1 MIVLAVFAMIGIAPF
16 GGYSLAVI
24 DAKQQYIQF
33 SGFLVNVLKNG
44 ESLLYSWK
52 QILGGPL
59 AGLFGYYLASPFELL
74 FLLFSQEQLLSAF
87 DLVIALKL
95 ALCGFTMALYFRGT
109 SALRPGTLV
118 FTTAYA
124 LCGFN
129 LVLGWCAMWLD
140 AVYMLPL
147 IALGLTRIAEDKSPV
162 LYTVSLGLAIL
173 FHYYMGYM
181 LCIFSL
187 IFYLYLR
194 MCEEERIRLKKKDA
208 FFCAASF
215 GAACLSAV
223 LLLPVIGA
231 MRGDTGESIPD
242 SIRRYTYPAMTRI
255 YQLILPQIEAQKVDR
270 LILPTLLAVSVLF
283 VIVAVLMWRAC
294 RSPAMPTGR
303 RILLLL
309 LGILWIQLWQYL
321 VDRYLVTAE
330 YMLNGERTWV
340 LHKAFFGE
348 ADFDELCTGSANIYV
363 GPLALL
369 LSAGFLFNRK
379 FSFRERG
386 AGLLVLILFYASFF
400 FFFPSK
406 VWHLMSETHFFN
418 FRYSFCCS
426 FILLI
431 LAEKN
436 WRNIESLHWKTAFL
450 LTAAAVSLGAASA
463 VLARKYLSLQQ
474 IYIDLLLL
482 LCSGASLFQLL
493 KSGKKQYAAACIF
506 LQMIAVIYTTTS
518 NYSYQAGE
526 LSLTGTAFREALQKG
541 NERIAAV
548 RELDEGYYRTR
559 NDGDWLSKNDPM
571 LFDFLGSSHFSSAE
585 KRKNTDFM
593 ESLGIKVFRS
603 RWASGNFGQSRA
615 ADAFLGVRYMFAP
628 FADYDELQPGIYANP
643 YDLSLAM
650 VVPDTVQDE
659 SLAQERA
666 AENLNSIYHT
676 LGTGGDVF
684 TENSRTVE
692 QLDNDRQ
699 KLTFRAEESGY
710 YYLQMDNGMAKR
722 IDARINGVSFA
733 VYEDTWEEDYFYPNQ
748 LMLLDGLE
756 KGDLVELLIEPRPEK
771 EMPGVFIYRENTEV
785 LRQAREQIR
794 ARQAKLSLADEANLS
809 ITATAETEGE
819 CLMLSMPYDKAWK
832 ITVDGVRTEP
842 VCAFGELLA
851 IPLSGG
857 SHEISMRYYPAGL
870 TAGIAVTSLTVLG
883 MLTAAVI
890 DRKRKTGCSAI

>member
-231 MRGDTGESIPD
+231 MRGDTGDSIPD

-386 AGLLVLILFYASFF
+386 AGLLVLILFYASFSL
-400 FFFPSK
+400 FFPSK

-436 WRNIESLHWKTAFL
+436 MKFAHRPPMKMDSVIWAEMLW
-450 LTAAAVSLGAASA
+450 
-463 VLARKYLSLQQ
+463 
-474 IYIDLLLL
+474 
-482 LCSGASLFQLL
+482 SGLMIGWLF
-493 KSGKKQYAAACIF
+493 
-506 LQMIAVIYTTTS
+506 
-518 NYSYQAGE
+518 
-526 LSLTGTAFREALQKG
+526 
-541 NERIAAV
+541 
-548 RELDEGYYRTR
+548 
-559 NDGDWLSKNDPM
+559 
-571 LFDFLGSSHFSSAE
+571 
-585 KRKNTDFM
+585 
-593 ESLGIKVFRS
+593 
-603 RWASGNFGQSRA
+603 
-615 ADAFLGVRYMFAP
+615 
-628 FADYDELQPGIYANP
+628 
-643 YDLSLAM
+643 
-650 VVPDTVQDE
+650 
-659 SLAQERA
+659 
-666 AENLNSIYHT
+666 
-676 LGTGGDVF
+676 
-684 TENSRTVE
+684 
-692 QLDNDRQ
+692 
-699 KLTFRAEESGY
+699 
-710 YYLQMDNGMAKR
+710 
-722 IDARINGVSFA
+722 
-733 VYEDTWEEDYFYPNQ
+733 
-748 LMLLDGLE
+748 
-756 KGDLVELLIEPRPEK
+756 
-771 EMPGVFIYRENTEV
+771 
-785 LRQAREQIR
+785 
-794 ARQAKLSLADEANLS
+794 
-809 ITATAETEGE
+809 
-819 CLMLSMPYDKAWK
+819 
-832 ITVDGVRTEP
+832 
-842 VCAFGELLA
+842 
-851 IPLSGG
+851 
-857 SHEISMRYYPAGL
+857 
-870 TAGIAVTSLTVLG
+870 
-883 MLTAAVI
+883 
-890 DRKRKTGCSAI
+890 